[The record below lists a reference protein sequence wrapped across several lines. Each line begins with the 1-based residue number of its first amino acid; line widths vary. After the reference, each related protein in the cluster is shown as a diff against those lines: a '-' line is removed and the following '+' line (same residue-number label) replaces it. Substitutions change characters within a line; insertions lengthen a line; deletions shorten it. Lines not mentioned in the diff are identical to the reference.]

1 MKSKLIFL
9 LGILMLFSA
18 SSNAAINIYSKPR
31 SLPQSKIIHQS
42 GLSFKLSDFKGDF
55 VLAHFWSKTCAPCI
69 KELKSLNNFHNKVK
83 DKGVRLILI
92 SPKEEW
98 FDGAE
103 QSRFLKRYGG
113 ADLEFYV
120 EENND
125 LSADFGIFTT
135 PHTVII
141 NTNGQEA
148 GRLRGSETWDK
159 SKVINYVLE
168 LKDRVQ

>member
-9 LGILMLFSA
+9 FLVLMFFSA
-18 SSNAAINIYSKPR
+18 SLNAAINIYTEPR
-31 SLPQSKIIHQS
+31 SLPESKIVHQS
-42 GLSFKLSDFKGDF
+42 GLKFSLSDFKGDF

-92 SPKEEW
+92 SPQSEW
-98 FDGAE
+98 FDANE
-103 QSRFLKRYGG
+103 QNRFLKRFG
-113 ADLEFYV
+113 ATDVEFYV
-120 EENND
+120 EENDN

-141 NTNGQEA
+141 DRKGQEV

-159 SKVINYVLE
+159 DKVVDYILE
-168 LKDRVQ
+168 LEEKFK